1 MSAKSIAPA
10 SPDRT
15 IIIVKDGDGFEF
27 RVWNRFLGD
36 SAIGPRLSRKEPL
49 PNLPTKT
56 ATYQTAIDLQNK
68 WQAWLDSQPNHGR
81 RKGKRT

>member
-15 IIIVKDGDGFEF
+15 IIIVKHGDGFEL

-36 SAIGPRLSRKEPL
+36 SAIGARLGRKDGL
-49 PNLPTKT
+49 PNLVTKT
-56 ATYQTAIDLQNK
+56 ATFQTAIELQSK

-81 RKGKRT
+81 RRGKR